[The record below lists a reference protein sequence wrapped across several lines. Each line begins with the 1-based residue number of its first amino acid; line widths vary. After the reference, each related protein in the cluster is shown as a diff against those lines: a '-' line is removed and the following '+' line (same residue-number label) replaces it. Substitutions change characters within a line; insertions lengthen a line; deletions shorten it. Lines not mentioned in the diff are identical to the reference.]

1 MQIRALSAACLA
13 LALSACVSI
22 GGGGE
27 PPESLLTLTPAST
40 APAGAGSDGDLSTA
54 LSVTLPSVP
63 QRLNAIRVPV
73 RVSDSTLAYLQDAY
87 WVEKPAALFQRLVA
101 ETIRARGSRLVIGGG
116 ELEYAA
122 QTQLAGELVAM
133 DYDASRGEVVVI
145 YDAILRLPD
154 STVRTQRFEAA
165 TSAMPDAIS
174 VGPALNRAAN
184 DVATQVADWVD

>member
-1 MQIRALSAACLA
+1 MQIKALSAACLA

-22 GGGGE
+22 GAGGD
-27 PPESLLTLTPAST
+27 PPESLLTLTPASS
-40 APAGAGSDGDLSTA
+40 APAGAGTDGDMATA

-63 QRLNAIRVPV
+63 QRLNAVRVPV
-73 RVSDSTLAYLQDAY
+73 KVSDSSLAYLQDAF

-101 ETIRARGSRLVIGGG
+101 ETIRARGSRLVVGGG

-122 QTQLAGELVAM
+122 QTQLAGDLVAM

-145 YDAILRLPD
+145 YDAVLRLPD
-154 STVRTQRFEAA
+154 GNVRTQRFESTASAA
-165 TSAMPDAIS
+165 PDAAS

-184 DVATQVADWVD
+184 DVATQVADWVG